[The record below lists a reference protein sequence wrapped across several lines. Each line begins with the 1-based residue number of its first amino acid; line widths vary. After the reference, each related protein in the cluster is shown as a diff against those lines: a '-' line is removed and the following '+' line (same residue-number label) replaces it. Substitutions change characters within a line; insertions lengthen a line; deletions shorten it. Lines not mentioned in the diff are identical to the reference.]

1 MSAEPSR
8 KKAYS
13 SDLRWRIVYQRIAM
27 NLPFYK
33 IAHNLNIA
41 ASTANRI
48 YQLFEQTGGVDPVQ
62 RQERHEI
69 RAVDYSSPLVGA
81 PFLDL

>member
-8 KKAYS
+8 KKSYS
-13 SDLRWRIVYQRIAM
+13 TDLRWRIVYQRIAM

-33 IAHNLNIA
+33 IAGNLNIA

-48 YQLFEQTGGVDPVQ
+48 YHLFEQTGGVDPVQ
-62 RQERHEI
+62 R
-69 RAVDYSSPLVGA
+69 VDGWI
-81 PFLDL
+81 FNHKTDDM